1 MKISIEH
8 QNNNEAA
15 QERCPG
21 VMQCVGLA
29 VVRTVGA
36 LIRAADLDKTQ
47 EMKSFHT
54 SFKAT
59 SQTDRI

>member
-47 EMKSFHT
+47 EMKS
-54 SFKAT
+54 
-59 SQTDRI
+59 